1 MSMTGWQKWLY
12 HASRSR
18 RFLWKVGIGMLLI
31 GAAVGGVLSQ
41 LRPSAAYLF
50 GERALARAGLSV
62 KEESDQTEPP
72 SSPTETAP
80 GLIAGL
86 VTELANPSLGFMEVL
101 WAIPDFTPYIAKA
114 DLPLVSEALRSR
126 FNAEE
131 AELLSDFLAANDIHD
146 LAAFDRLKARAEQ
159 PQPPRYSRYAVGQV
173 EMRRKNHLAAFE
185 WFRKEGELKEA
196 TESRHMAVRA
206 LAEDKDFKRLSALR
220 ADPRYLGYFSPY
232 VSLQMAIGARD
243 WPGIVKAIPAMQL
256 RSYQKDVIIVTLI
269 AAVAWTLFLVHLGE
283 VTSVLSVTGAL
294 CGAAFLAGVLSTTAT
309 VFCVVVQ
316 DDILGFTKGNDP
328 LRTFAYYLV
337 GVGTREELCKLLLF
351 TPLLPFLIKRDD
363 DREAL
368 VVACFVGLGFA
379 IEENGNYFMLSAAAS
394 APGRFLTANF
404 FHIALTGMNGL
415 ALFRACTRGVAGV
428 NELMVVLPVTI
439 LAHGA
444 YDALIDLPG
453 VEGSSWFSMIV
464 YVLFCY
470 YFFRHVHTV
479 RENVRMT
486 LSLTG
491 AFVIG
496 ISMLGGGVIAFQM
509 ATLGATAGA
518 NLMFTEIMSSAVLLF
533 LFFREFNEPLSA

>member
-1 MSMTGWQKWLY
+1 M
-12 HASRSR
+12 
-18 RFLWKVGIGMLLI
+18 WKVGLCMLLL
-31 GAAVGGVLSQ
+31 GAAVGSGLSH
-41 LRPSAAYLF
+41 LRPPGAYLF
-50 GERALARAGLSV
+50 GERALAHAGLSV
-62 KEESDQTEPP
+62 PDEDDKTEPP
-72 SSPTETAP
+72 SSPPETAP
-80 GLIAGL
+80 GVIAGFT
-86 VTELANPSLGFMEVL
+86 TELANPSLTLVEIL
-101 WAIPDFTPYIAKA
+101 WALPDFTLYVAKA
-114 DLPLVSEALRSR
+114 DFPRIREALRKR
-126 FNAEE
+126 FSADD
-131 AELLSDFLAANDIHD
+131 ADFLTDFLAASDVHD
-146 LAAFDRLKARAEQ
+146 VAAFDRLKARAKL
-159 PQPPRYSRYAVGQV
+159 PQPPRYSRYAVGQI

-185 WFRKEGELKEA
+185 WFRREGELEEA
-196 TESRHMAVRA
+196 SESRHMAVRA
-206 LAEDKDFKRLSALR
+206 LAEEKDFKRLTELR
-220 ADPRYLGYFSPY
+220 ADPRYARYFSPY

-243 WPGIVKAIPAMQL
+243 WLGIAKAVPAMQL
-256 RSYQKDVIIVTLI
+256 RSYQKNVILVTLV
-269 AAVAWTLFLVHLGE
+269 AAVAWTLFLLHLGE
-283 VTSVLSVTGAL
+283 VTSLRSVTGAL
-294 CGAAFLAGVLSTTAT
+294 CGAALLAGILSTTAT

-351 TPLLPFLIKRDD
+351 APLLPFLIKRDD

-404 FHIALTGMNGL
+404 FHIALTGLNGL

-453 VEGSSWFSMIV
+453 LDGSNWFSMIV

-470 YFFRHVHTV
+470 YFFRHVHAV
-479 RENVRMT
+479 REEVRMT

-496 ISMLGGGVIAFQM
+496 ISLLGGAVIAFQM

-518 NLMFTEIMSSAVLLF
+518 NLMFTEIMGNAITLF
-533 LFFREFNEPLSA
+533 VFFREFNEPLTA